1 MAFDLASL
9 STTEL
14 ALIVIVFILF
24 VVALKKA
31 LSILKNALYV
41 AVASVIFPILA
52 RFLGFPIA
60 TDANSII
67 FFLTLGLGLYAV
79 YVIAHSVYTILG
91 YAEKKAKSTTV
102 VKYVQKKRDKKDS
115 EKEEED

>member
-102 VKYVQKKRDKKDS
+102 VKYVQKKKGK
-115 EKEEED
+115 KEEESEE